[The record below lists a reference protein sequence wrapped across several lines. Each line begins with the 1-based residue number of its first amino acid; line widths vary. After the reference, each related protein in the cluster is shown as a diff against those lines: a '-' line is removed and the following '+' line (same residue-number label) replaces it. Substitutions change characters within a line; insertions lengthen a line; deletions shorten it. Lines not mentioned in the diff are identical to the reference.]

1 MWSGLLFPLPTFCP
15 HFKRI
20 LLDSGPKCS
29 LCGSSRPSVFLG
41 SDAIGDVDL
50 LISNHLPTSTFA
62 ALGMPPDAR
71 TVNSHM
77 QIKPGTLPPR
87 LSLPLTSGGSTDDL
101 YLGTGE
107 GGRFTVVVFYRG
119 LHCPMCRRQLSE
131 LDKRLDELRDVGVGR
146 VVAVSMESAERSTEV
161 VKRWQLTNLP
171 VAYELTEDD
180 AREWGLFISTA
191 IKEGEPGRFSEPGIF
206 ILDYDGT
213 VYWSSVASMPFGRP
227 PLDEIIA
234 GIVYANE
241 HNYPA
246 RGAA

>member
-1 MWSGLLFPLPTFCP
+1 MRSGVHCSSDPSICLGFELL
-15 HFKRI
+15 
-20 LLDSGPKCS
+20 GQ
-29 LCGSSRPSVFLG
+29 
-41 SDAIGDVDL
+41 VDQ
-50 LISNHLPTSTFA
+50 LISNHLPISTFA

-71 TVNSHM
+71 AVGSRM

-107 GGRFTVVVFYRG
+107 GGRFTLVVFYRG
-119 LHCPMCRRQLSE
+119 LHCPVCRRQLSE
-131 LDKRLDELRDVGVGR
+131 LDKRLDELRNVGVGR
-146 VVAVSMESAERSTEV
+146 VIAVSMESAERSTEV
-161 VKRWQLTNLP
+161 VQRWQLTNLP
-171 VAYELTEDD
+171 VAYELTEDG

-191 IKEGEPGRFSEPGIF
+191 IKEGEPARFSEPGIF
-206 ILDYDGT
+206 ILDSDGT

-241 HNYPA
+241 HDYPA